1 MGHFGGIMA
10 NSYCAT
16 SDLKAYPEL
25 GLAST
30 TDYDAIITDDIEV
43 ASRLIDREIGKWPG
57 FFYPT
62 TDDVTRYYDGNGE
75 QELDID
81 PYVSITSVS
90 VSEEGNY
97 SSSDYTAWTLG
108 TDYYTWPYNSTSLE
122 EPVVRLIVD
131 HNGDKLNWTR
141 FKKAV
146 QVIGVAGY
154 SAATPAVIKKACVI
168 QVFRWYM
175 RGKQGYADGGANV
188 EIGRMVYVKQLD
200 PDIKELLRSFM
211 AGL

>member
-1 MGHFGGIMA
+1 MA
-10 NSYCAT
+10 NSYCSS

-25 GLAST
+25 GLNST
-30 TDYDAIITDDIEV
+30 TDYDVIITDDCAV
-43 ASRLIDREIGKWPG
+43 ASRLIDREVGKWPG

-62 TDDVTRYYDGNGE
+62 TDDVTRYFDGNGE

-81 PYVSITSVS
+81 PFVSITSVS
-90 VSEEGNY
+90 VSEEGDY
-97 SSSDYTAWTLG
+97 SSSDYTTWTDG
-108 TDYYTWPYNSTSLE
+108 TDYYTWPYNSTSLS
-122 EPVVRLIVD
+122 EPIQRLIVD

-146 QVIGVAGY
+146 KVIGVAGY
-154 SAATPAVIKKACVI
+154 SATTPDVIRKAATI

-175 RGKQGYADGGANV
+175 RGKQAFADGGANI
-188 EIGRMVYVKQLD
+188 ELGRMVYVKQLD

-211 AGL
+211 MGGL